1 MGHPEIKIKKS
12 QCKNE
17 KGATPNLES
26 SYFEDSFSFCLVFLL
41 FWSDISY
48 RYLFFMPAKET
59 KLSFEIAGE
68 TRCQVT
74 DLLLISWKILAFVG
88 EDFFAL
94 ILQVKA

>member
-1 MGHPEIKIKKS
+1 M
-12 QCKNE
+12 
-17 KGATPNLES
+17 
-26 SYFEDSFSFCLVFLL
+26 FLL

-88 EDFFAL
+88 EDFL
-94 ILQVKA
+94 L